1 MSTVIFSKRLF
12 EELKSFLFSSVPN
25 ENGCFLLANSYK
37 RKWDNYVLIINKI
50 VKPDSDSWNS
60 GGEHWLEPSSSYT
73 NHAVVMADTS
83 DSSVLFVHTHP
94 GTFHPPHFSP
104 IDEKSNKKLFRN
116 MSEILPGRPL
126 GSLVF
131 SQKGVY
137 GVVFDGKETRKVS
150 TFRVVGHTISE
161 ESGAERGRI
170 DESFDRQVRIIGKEP
185 QTRLQEMTAAIVG
198 VGATGSSVA
207 VQLARIG
214 IRKLTIV
221 DKDVIDATNLPRVY
235 GSTKKDIGK
244 PKVDVLKKHVKGFS
258 KTKVEAVHADITK
271 DDTTSILKESDV
283 IFGCTDNL
291 TSRAVLNDISVQYYI
306 PLVDVGCRV
315 QSKND
320 SSIDQAICKVQVVTP
335 DDACLWCTGT
345 LDGKIILQEAL
356 PEEEKRKLSEEGYYQ
371 DIGKQPSIISLTTM
385 AASMAVNKLLSLL
398 GVFGNDYSSR
408 TQIELQNGFMLDDTP
423 PIKENCVCGKRRG
436 IGDKRQIMD
445 ENSLITSQASAPLVL
460 DSSSAP

>member
-1 MSTVIFSKRLF
+1 M
-12 EELKSFLFSSVPN
+12 
-25 ENGCFLLANSYK
+25 
-37 RKWDNYVLIINKI
+37 
-50 VKPDSDSWNS
+50 
-60 GGEHWLEPSSSYT
+60 
-73 NHAVVMADTS
+73 
-83 DSSVLFVHTHP
+83 
-94 GTFHPPHFSP
+94 
-104 IDEKSNKKLFRN
+104 
-116 MSEILPGRPL
+116 
-126 GSLVF
+126 F